1 MFSANI
7 HGLRNRIVRI
17 FLRTIRNERLPLVTY
32 YGSLVGLCEMGQEV
46 SWTQTWLTDCKSIV
60 MNHIFRC
67 NLDDRRI
74 SFSEC
79 QNNGRSNHQA
89 C

>member
-46 SWTQTWLTDCKSIV
+46 SSVQTRLTNYKSIV
-60 MNHIFRC
+60 MNHIFQF

-74 SFSEC
+74 SLS
-79 QNNGRSNHQA
+79 
-89 C
+89 